1 MYVICRNKRVTLALY
16 PVHCRDTSVAIIT
29 LLLAQVSALGIRVK
43 RLYLDRGFYS
53 VPVIRWLKA
62 LDIPFL
68 MPAVI
73 RGKQGGT
80 RALCKGRS
88 SYSTLYTLNSD
99 TYGKVEGQMHVVC
112 SYHKGHKH
120 RHGIQYCLYVSHRYR
135 LSLASLHQDYR
146 RRFGIE
152 TSYRLKNLCRIRST
166 TKNPV
171 VRLLFVALGFIIVNA
186 WIYLLWKFLRIPRHG
201 GSVVLRRLF
210 PLRQMLEFLSHAVE
224 RRFPPIRSVS
234 IPTPQGAL

>member
-1 MYVICRNKRVTLALY
+1 M
-16 PVHCRDTSVAIIT
+16 AIIT

-112 SYHKGHKH
+112 SYYKGHKH

-171 VRLLFVALGFIIVNA
+171 VRLLFVALGFIIVNV
-186 WIYLLWKFLRIPRHG
+186 WIL
-201 GSVVLRRLF
+201 SVVGI
-210 PLRQMLEFLSHAVE
+210 LEN
-224 RRFPPIRSVS
+224 
-234 IPTPQGAL
+234 PTTWGECCLTSALPSQTDVGVPFSCR